1 MNCTGMAAGR
11 AVVAEPSPSQELMA
25 LQPNDP
31 LYERAKLVLQAEP
44 DMGKKRLA
52 VALGIR
58 TPTSRLLRE
67 RFWGETRGHSNDPTY
82 QRLCQVK
89 SMHPDWGANRVAEA

>member
-1 MNCTGMAAGR
+1 MAAGR
-11 AVVAEPSPSQELMA
+11 AVAAERSAPQEPMA

-31 LYERAKLVLQAEP
+31 LYERAKVILQADP

-52 VALGIR
+52 QALDVR

-67 RFWGETRGHSNDPTY
+67 RFWGETRGPLPLNYT
-82 QRLCQVK
+82 
-89 SMHPDWGANRVAEA
+89 